1 MPARSRATGSNHP
14 ASATVQKSSSKDAGR
29 RENECAAPGRRT
41 VAALAAAARYAQAGG
56 AAPGTGC
63 GPAGTSLLV
72 DEPTDIC
79 YNKISKNNGGGRHE
93 RGKPARETTRI
104 C

>member
-1 MPARSRATGSNHP
+1 MLSGL
-14 ASATVQKSSSKDAGR
+14 
-29 RENECAAPGRRT
+29 APGRRT
-41 VAALAAAARYAQAGG
+41 VVALTAAAGYAQAGG

-63 GPAGTSLLV
+63 GPAGTSPLV
-72 DEPTDIC
+72 DELTVIC
-79 YNKISKNNGGGRHE
+79 YNKFSKNNGGGCHE